1 MKVFTVIGARPQFIK
16 SATVSRIISQ
26 RTDILEIILHTG
38 QHYDSNMS
46 EIFFEELEIPIPN
59 YNLNIGSGNH
69 GEQTGQMLRK
79 IEEVLL
85 KELPDVVLVYGDTNS
100 TLAGALAASKLHIPV
115 AHVEAGLRSFNKK
128 MPEEINR
135 IVTDHISDKL
145 FVPTKTAFE
154 NLHYEGID
162 TEKIVNVGDVM
173 YDAALFYGKKA
184 DSFSKILD
192 HLRLGSKR
200 FILLT
205 IHRAENTD
213 NKEKL
218 LSIFHV
224 LDEISKS
231 QKIVFPMHP
240 RTRQKLKTFGYNFD
254 KSSINFINP
263 IGYLDMIMLEKHAKM
278 IVTDSGGIQK
288 ESYFH
293 KVPCITLREQT
304 EWVELVEKGYN
315 TLVKDFS
322 RLPSI
327 LLSELEKNISFDD
340 AHIYGDGKAAEKVIY
355 HL

>member
-1 MKVFTVIGARPQFIK
+1 MKVVTIVGARPQFIK
-16 SATVSRIISQ
+16 SATVSRIIRQ

-38 QHYDSNMS
+38 QHYDNNMS
-46 EIFFEELEIPIPN
+46 EVFFEELEIPIPD

-69 GEQTGQMLRK
+69 GEQTGQMLKK

-145 FVPTKTAFE
+145 FVPTKTALE
-154 NLHYEGID
+154 NLHNEGID
-162 TEKIVNVGDVM
+162 MGKIVKVGDVM

-184 DSFSKILD
+184 DSVSNIL
-192 HLRLGSKR
+192 HQLRLDAKS

-205 IHRAENTD
+205 IHRAENT
-213 NKEKL
+213 NYKEKL
-218 LSIFHV
+218 LSIFYA
-224 LDEISKS
+224 LDEIAEF
-231 QKIVFPMHP
+231 QKIIFPIHP
-240 RTRQKLKTFGYNFD
+240 RTKHKLKTFDYNFD
-254 KSSINFINP
+254 KSAINFIDP
-263 IGYLDMIMLEKHAKM
+263 IGYLDMIMLEKHSKM
-278 IVTDSGGIQK
+278 ILTDSGGIQK

-322 RLPSI
+322 QLKAII
-327 LLSELEKNISFDD
+327 LRELKKDIFFDNIN
-340 AHIYGDGKAAEKVIY
+340 IYGDGKAAEKVIY